1 MTKVCFDDILRKKKR
16 LSRVMRYI
24 CLKSEQKM
32 ICIKVAQMIS
42 HVFLIGCVL
51 LTSCQATHLPNTK
64 QALNQQ
70 HASYQSKRMPPEKDG
85 APPGP
90 LPEKFKQVIPVN
102 APLSRYGNPSA
113 YHVNGHTYEV
123 MTSSSGYRTRGLAS
137 WYGTKFH
144 KQRTSSG
151 EDYDM
156 YALTAAHKT
165 LPIPCYVKVKNL
177 QNGREAIVKVNDRG
191 PFHDGRVLDLSYA
204 AAAKLGLFPKGTAMV
219 EVEALTTT
227 SAGHAQ
233 PAHYYLQAGAFESEK
248 LAQALRLKLAKLS
261 PSPVFI
267 EKNQNR
273 YLVRVGPFATKQM
286 SDSLKNTLARNG
298 VSGAFSLL
306 M

>member
-1 MTKVCFDDILRKKKR
+1 
-16 LSRVMRYI
+16 MRYI
-24 CLKSEQKM
+24 W
-32 ICIKVAQMIS
+32 
-42 HVFLIGCVL
+42 LIGCIL
-51 LTSCQATHLPNTK
+51 LTSCQTS
-64 QALNQQ
+64 QAPQESNSSTN
-70 HASYQSKRMPPEKDG
+70 HAPTVYKKRYTEADKDG

-90 LPEKFKQVIPVN
+90 LPTRFKTIKPVSE
-102 APLSRYGNPSA
+102 PLSRYGNPSA
-113 YHVNGHTYEV
+113 YQVNGHTYEV

-151 EDYDM
+151 EAYDM

-177 QNGREAIVKVNDRG
+177 QNGRTAIVKVNDRG
-191 PFHDGRVLDLSYA
+191 PFHEGRVLDLSYA
-204 AAAKLGLFPKGTAMV
+204 AAAKLGLFPKGTALV

-227 SAGHAQ
+227 RPGHHQA
-233 PAHYYLQAGAFESEK
+233 AHYYLQAGAFNSEQ
-248 LAQALRLKLAKLS
+248 LATALRLKLAKLS

-273 YLVRVGPFATKQM
+273 YLVRVGPFATKEM
-286 SDSLKNTLARNG
+286 SDNLKNTLARHG
-298 VSGAFSLL
+298 VNGAFSLL

>member
-1 MTKVCFDDILRKKKR
+1 
-16 LSRVMRYI
+16 MRYI
-24 CLKSEQKM
+24 W
-32 ICIKVAQMIS
+32 
-42 HVFLIGCVL
+42 LIGCIL
-51 LTSCQATHLPNTK
+51 LTSCQTPHVPQGSNSPTKHELPIFK
-64 QALNQQ
+64 
-70 HASYQSKRMPPEKDG
+70 KRYTDADKDG
-85 APPGP
+85 APSGP
-90 LPEKFKQVIPVN
+90 LPMRFKKVTPVN
-102 APLSRYGNPSA
+102 EPLSRYGNPST
-113 YHVNGHTYEV
+113 YQVNGHTYEV

-151 EDYDM
+151 EAYDM

-177 QNGREAIVKVNDRG
+177 QNGRTAIVKVNDRG
-191 PFHDGRVLDLSYA
+191 PFHEGRVLDLSYA
-204 AAAKLGLFPKGTAMV
+204 AAAKLGLFPKGTALV

-227 SAGHAQ
+227 TPGRH
-233 PAHYYLQAGAFESEK
+233 PTAHYYLQAGAFNSEQ
-248 LAQALRLKLAKLS
+248 LATALRLKLAKLS

-286 SDSLKNTLARNG
+286 SDSLKTTLARNG
-298 VSGAFSLL
+298 VNGAFSLL